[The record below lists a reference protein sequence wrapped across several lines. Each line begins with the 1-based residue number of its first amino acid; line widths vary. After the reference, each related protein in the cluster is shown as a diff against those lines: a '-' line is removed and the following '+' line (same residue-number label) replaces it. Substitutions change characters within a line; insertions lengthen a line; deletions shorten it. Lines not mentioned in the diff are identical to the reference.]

1 MITLD
6 LGLQDFKTGFEIEQC
21 FNSSLPRNAITKLY
35 FSLKQFD
42 LYLKLDQLFCIS
54 QNPFIYK

>member
-21 FNSSLPRNAITKLY
+21 FNSNIPCNVITKLY

-42 LYLKLDQLFCIS
+42 LYLKLYQLFCVS
-54 QNPFIYK
+54 HNPFIYK